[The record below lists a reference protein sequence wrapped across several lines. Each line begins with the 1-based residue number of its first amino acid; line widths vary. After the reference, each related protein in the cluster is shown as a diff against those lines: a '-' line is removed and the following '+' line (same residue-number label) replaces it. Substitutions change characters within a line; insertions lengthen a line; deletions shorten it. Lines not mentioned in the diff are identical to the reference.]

1 MRKKDNS
8 SKFLINKI
16 FIKMIIT
23 SLIVLFLGIIG
34 LIVFLINDTF
44 IISPAIYILM
54 IVMGL
59 GWGATAITMKLTR
72 K

>member
-34 LIVFLINDTF
+34 LIVFLINDIF

>member
-59 GWGATAITMKLTR
+59 SWGATAITMKLTR

>member
-16 FIKMIIT
+16 FMKMMIT
-23 SLIVLFLGIIG
+23 SLIILFLGVIG
-34 LIVFLINDTF
+34 LVIFSINGIF
-44 IISPAIYILM
+44 VISPAIYVLM
-54 IVMGL
+54 IAMGL
-59 GWGATAITMKLTR
+59 GWGAIAIIMKLTR

>member
-1 MRKKDNS
+1 MRKKDNN
-8 SKFLINKI
+8 SKFLINEI
-16 FIKMIIT
+16 FMKMMII
-23 SLIVLFLGIIG
+23 SLIILFLGIIG

-54 IVMGL
+54 IIIGVGL
-59 GWGATAITMKLTR
+59 GATAITMKLTR

>member
-54 IVMGL
+54 IIMGL